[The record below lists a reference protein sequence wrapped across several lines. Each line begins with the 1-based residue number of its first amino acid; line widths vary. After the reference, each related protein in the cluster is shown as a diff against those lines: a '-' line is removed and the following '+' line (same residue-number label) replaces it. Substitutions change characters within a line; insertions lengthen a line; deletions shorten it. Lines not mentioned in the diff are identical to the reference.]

1 MKKIYHYEVY
11 TGDGYLVYSCE
22 SLFEAKKYANNHRH
36 QYDRYGYIIKSVG
49 SDDDDH
55 IVLLDQSGSMGDN
68 KLIMTDAYKVK
79 HDKTYPWYELF
90 TGGEAHGWIC
100 EVDDHMGI
108 ISWRSDKP
116 EHAGIE
122 ILATPNWEDSGNTGV
137 AYTNFDG
144 EYHTLDTIPLFNSFE
159 EYAEAMKPYLEHYK
173 VMIESCQ
180 VLYEE

>member
-11 TGDGYLVYSCE
+11 TGDGYLAHSCE
-22 SLFEAKKYANNHRH
+22 SLFEANKYIEDHEHHN
-36 QYDRYGYIIKSVG
+36 RYGFIIKSVG

-55 IVLLDQSGSMGDN
+55 IVVLDQSGSMN
-68 KLIMTDAYKVK
+68 NE
-79 HDKTYPWYELF
+79 YPWYELF

-159 EYAEAMKPYLEHYK
+159 EYVEAMKPYLEHYK